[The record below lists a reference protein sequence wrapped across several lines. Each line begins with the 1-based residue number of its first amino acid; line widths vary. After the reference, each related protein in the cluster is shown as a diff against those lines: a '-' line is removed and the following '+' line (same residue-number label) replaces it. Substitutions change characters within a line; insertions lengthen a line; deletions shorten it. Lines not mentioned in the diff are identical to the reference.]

1 MIETTILGAGVMGL
15 AIATELAARGIKPR
29 IIDPAGKP
37 GAHACSWRAG
47 GMLAPY
53 CEAESAEP
61 VVLRL
66 GLDAADWWQA
76 QGAEVIRRGT
86 LVLAPSRDRA
96 ELDRFARLTQAHAPV
111 GADEIAAL
119 EPELQGRF
127 SRGLFFSTEAHLN
140 PRAAL
145 LTLRDRLA
153 EQGITIEPEGTPT
166 NPTTG
171 LTIDARG
178 FSARDQ
184 LSDLRGVRGEMLVLR
199 CPEVNLTRTIRLL
212 HPRIPLY
219 VVCRGDGIYMIGATM
234 LESGGKYRVTA
245 RSAVEMLNAAYALHP
260 GFAEAEILELGSDTR
275 PAFPDNLPRLR
286 RRGNTLY
293 ANGLYRHGY
302 LLAPALARMTAD
314 YLTTGQKPEFM
325 DEDHT

>member
-1 MIETTILGAGVMGL
+1 MGL

-86 LVLAPSRDRA
+86 LVLAPSRDRS
-96 ELDRFARLTQAHAPV
+96 ELDRFARLTQAHAAV
-111 GADEIAAL
+111 DAAEIAAL
-119 EPELQGRF
+119 EPELDGRF

>member
-1 MIETTILGAGVMGL
+1 MNSPTIIGAGVMGL
-15 AIATELAARGIKPR
+15 AIATELVARGFRPR
-29 IIDPAGKP
+29 IIDPAGGP
-37 GAHACSWRAG
+37 GPQGCSWYAG

-53 CEAESAEP
+53 CEAESADP

-76 QGAEVIRRGT
+76 QGAEVTRRGT
-86 LVLAPSRDRA
+86 LVLAPSRDRT
-96 ELDRFARLTQAHAPV
+96 ELDRFARMTTAHHTVDAS
-111 GADEIAAL
+111 EIDAL
-119 EPELQGRF
+119 EPDLKGRF
-127 SRGLFFSTEAHLN
+127 TRGLFYQSEAHLT

-145 LTLRDRLA
+145 TVLRDRLA
-153 EQGITIEPEGTPT
+153 AQGIEIETQGQPQ
-166 NPTTG
+166 G

-178 FSARDQ
+178 LAARDQ

-199 CPEVNLTRTIRLL
+199 CPEVALTRTIRLL

-219 VVCRGDGIYMIGATM
+219 IVGRGDGIYMIGATM
-234 LESGGKYRVTA
+234 LESGGKHRVTA
-245 RSAVEMLNAAYALHP
+245 RSAVEMLSAAYALHP
-260 GFAEAEILELGSDTR
+260 AFAEAEILELGSDAR

-286 RRGNTLY
+286 RRGDTIY

-302 LLAPALARMTAD
+302 LLAPAVARMTAD

-325 DEDHT
+325 DEDHP

>member
-1 MIETTILGAGVMGL
+1 MTEYTILGAGVMGL
-15 AIATELAARGIKPR
+15 AIATELLARGIRPR

-76 QGAEVIRRGT
+76 QGAEVVRRGT

-96 ELDRFARLTQAHAPV
+96 DLDRFARLTQCHAPLDAE
-111 GADEIAAL
+111 GIAAL

-127 SRGLFFSTEAHLN
+127 ARGLFYATEAHLN

-153 EQGITIEPEGTPT
+153 EQGVAIEPEGVPS
-166 NPTTG
+166 G

-178 FSARDQ
+178 LAARDQ

-199 CPEVNLTRTIRLL
+199 CPEVNLTRTVRML

-219 VVCRGDGIYMIGATM
+219 IVPRGDGIYMIGATM
-234 LESGGKYRVTA
+234 LETGGKYRVTV

-260 GFAEAEILELGSDTR
+260 GFAEAEILELGSDAR

-302 LLAPALARMTAD
+302 LLAPAVARMAAD
-314 YLTTGQKPEFM
+314 HLLDGQKPEFM
-325 DEDHT
+325 DEDHP

>member
-1 MIETTILGAGVMGL
+1 MTQATILGAGVMGL
-15 AIATELAARGIKPR
+15 SIATELVARGFRPR

-47 GMLAPY
+47 GMLAPW

-66 GLDAADWWQA
+66 GQDAADWWQGN
-76 QGAEVIRRGT
+76 GAEVTRRGT
-86 LVLAPSRDRA
+86 LVLAPARDRA
-96 ELDRFARLTQAHAPV
+96 DLDRFARMTQTHRSLD
-111 GADEIAAL
+111 GDEIAAL

-127 SRGLFFSTEAHLN
+127 PRGLFFETEAHLN

-145 LTLRDRLA
+145 QTLRDRLA
-153 EQGITIEPEGTPT
+153 EQDIVIEPEGTP
-166 NPTTG
+166 TG

-178 FSARDQ
+178 YGARDE
-184 LSDLRGVRGEMLVLR
+184 LKDLRGVRGEMLVLR
-199 CPEVNLTRTIRLL
+199 CPEVNLTRTVRML

-219 VVCRGDGIYMIGATM
+219 IVPRGDGIYMIGATM
-234 LESGGKYRVTA
+234 LETGGKYRVTV

-260 GFAEAEILELGSDTR
+260 GFAEAEILELGSDAR

-302 LLAPALARMTAD
+302 LLAPAVARMAAD
-314 YLTTGQKPEFM
+314 YIQTGQKPEFM
-325 DEDHT
+325 DEDHP

>member
-1 MIETTILGAGVMGL
+1 MTDTTILGAGVMGL
-15 AIATELAARGIKPR
+15 CIATELAARGLRPR

-66 GLDAADWWQA
+66 GRDAADWWQ
-76 QGAEVIRRGT
+76 QNGAEVVQRGT
-86 LVLAPSRDRA
+86 LVLAPARDRA
-96 ELDRFARLTQAHAPV
+96 DLDRFARMTQAHRSV
-111 GADEIAAL
+111 DADEIASL

-127 SRGLFFSTEAHLN
+127 PRGLFFETEAHLN

-145 LTLRDRLA
+145 QTLRDRLA
-153 EQGITIEPEGTPT
+153 QQGITIETEGTP
-166 NPTTG
+166 TG

-178 FSARDQ
+178 YSARDQ
-184 LSDLRGVRGEMLVLR
+184 LTDLRGVRGEMLVLR
-199 CPEVNLTRTIRLL
+199 CPEVNLTRTVRML

-219 VVCRGDGIYMIGATM
+219 IVPRGDGIYMIGATM
-234 LESGGKYRVTA
+234 LETGGKYRVTV

-260 GFAEAEILELGSDTR
+260 GFAEAEILELGSDAR

-302 LLAPALARMTAD
+302 LLAPAVARMTAD
-314 YLTTGQKPEFM
+314 YLQTGQKPEFM
-325 DEDHT
+325 DEDHP

>member
-1 MIETTILGAGVMGL
+1 MTDTTILGAGVMGL
-15 AIATELAARGIKPR
+15 CIATELAARGLRPR

-66 GLDAADWWQA
+66 GRDAADWWQ
-76 QGAEVIRRGT
+76 QNGAEVVQRGT
-86 LVLAPSRDRA
+86 LVLAPARDRA
-96 ELDRFARLTQAHAPV
+96 DLDRFARMTQAHRSV
-111 GADEIAAL
+111 DADEIASL
-119 EPELQGRF
+119 EPELQRRF
-127 SRGLFFSTEAHLN
+127 PRGLFFETEAHLN

-145 LTLRDRLA
+145 QTLRDRLA
-153 EQGITIEPEGTPT
+153 EQGVTIETEGTP
-166 NPTTG
+166 TG

-178 FSARDQ
+178 YSARDQ
-184 LSDLRGVRGEMLVLR
+184 LTDLRGVRGEMLVLR
-199 CPEVNLTRTIRLL
+199 CPEVNLTRTVRML

-219 VVCRGDGIYMIGATM
+219 IVPRGDGIYMIGATM
-234 LESGGKYRVTA
+234 LETGGKYRVTA
-245 RSAVEMLNAAYALHP
+245 RSAVEMLNAAYALHS
-260 GFAEAEILELGSDTR
+260 GFAEAEILELGSDAR

-302 LLAPALARMTAD
+302 LLAPAVARMAAD
-314 YLTTGQKPEFM
+314 YLQTGQKPEFM
-325 DEDHT
+325 DEDHP

>member
-1 MIETTILGAGVMGL
+1 METTILGAGVMGL
-15 AIATELAARGIKPR
+15 AIATELAARGIRPR

-76 QGAEVIRRGT
+76 QGVEVTRRGT

-96 ELDRFARLTQAHAPV
+96 ELDRFARLTTAHAPV
-111 GADEIAAL
+111 DAAEIAAL

-145 LTLRDRLA
+145 LTLRDRLTG
-153 EQGITIEPEGTPT
+153 QGIQIESEGTPS
-166 NPTTG
+166 G

-184 LSDLRGVRGEMLVLR
+184 LADLRGVRGEMLVLR

-219 VVCRGDGIYMIGATM
+219 VVSRGDGVYMIGATM

-325 DEDHT
+325 DEDHP